1 MARLGIYYP
10 QCEKQ
15 REDTDQSAFDSH
27 NKADCPN
34 PRSMEGVI
42 CRACNKD
49 GHMARDCPDKAPMAC
64 RRCGE
69 KGHMVAECPQP
80 EICKNCNQEGEC

>member
-1 MARLGIYYP
+1 
-10 QCEKQ
+10 
-15 REDTDQSAFDSH
+15 
-27 NKADCPN
+27 
-34 PRSMEGVI
+34 MEGVI